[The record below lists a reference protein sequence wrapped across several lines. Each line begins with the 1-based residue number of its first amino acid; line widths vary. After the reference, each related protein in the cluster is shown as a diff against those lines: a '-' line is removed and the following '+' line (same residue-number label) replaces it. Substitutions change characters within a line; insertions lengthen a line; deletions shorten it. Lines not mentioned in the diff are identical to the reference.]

1 MAQKDE
7 ALKRTE
13 SKVVGEENWAGKL
26 DIHNILCAVDFSD
39 FSRRAFRYA
48 LALARRFEASLFLQ
62 HTVQIPTSLFL
73 GGIDPMAG
81 GYSIQMARQ
90 EAEKN
95 LQDLTAEGM
104 ADPSEVSLLLDE
116 GDIRERILETIAA
129 RKIDLVVI
137 GTHGRKGFNRL
148 MLGSVAEH
156 VVHEAICPVL
166 VVCQPRTGFVSPLPD
181 EPIQLKTILL
191 ATDFSPNSGRA
202 LTYAL
207 RWASEWGGKVV
218 LFHAVETI
226 SPTMKGIM
234 DLFPEYNPYFEK
246 QVAESWEII
255 QKLVPQEMQRRCEVA
270 YEIRHGNAKEEILK
284 VAEEKHADLI
294 VMGARG
300 LGRSAIAWGS
310 TISGV
315 VRDGRFPVLSV
326 RHLVD

>member
-1 MAQKDE
+1 MAQKEE
-7 ALKRTE
+7 AL
-13 SKVVGEENWAGKL
+13 GEETWTGKL

-39 FSRRAFRYA
+39 FSRRAFWYA
-48 LALARRFEASLFLQ
+48 LALARHFQAHLFLQ
-62 HTVQIPTSLFL
+62 HTVTIPLLVEGTV
-73 GGIDPMAG
+73 PTAG

-90 EAEKN
+90 EAEKELQN
-95 LQDLTAEGM
+95 LIAENVVE
-104 ADPSEVSLLLDE
+104 PSEVTLVLNE
-116 GDIRERILETIAA
+116 GDIRERLLETIAE

-148 MLGSVAEH
+148 VLGSVAEH

-166 VVCQPRTGFVSPLPD
+166 VVCQPRTGFVSPVPD

-218 LFHAVETI
+218 LFHAVATI
-226 SPTMKGIM
+226 PPAMKGIV

-246 QVAESWEII
+246 QVAESWERI
-255 QKLVPQEMQRRCEVA
+255 QKLVPREMQRRCEVV
-270 YEIRHGNAKEEILK
+270 YEIRHGNAKEETLK
-284 VAEEKHADLI
+284 VAEEKHADLV

-315 VRDGRFPVLSV
+315 VRDGRFPVLAV
-326 RHLVD
+326 RHLLDE